1 MRCLRCGTCCRETDM
16 LLSAEDISCLERKG
30 YSRNLFARF
39 DKEGFALLRN
49 HQGRCVFYDP
59 EKRGC
64 DIYVS
69 RPEGCR
75 VYPVIYDEEK
85 GIIVDDICHA
95 QDTVTEREKN
105 SRGRKVR
112 KLLDRID
119 SQAKKRISG

>member
-1 MRCLRCGTCCRETDM
+1 MRCLRCGTCCQETDM
-16 LLSAEDISCLERKG
+16 LLSAEDISRLERKG
-30 YSRNLFARF
+30 YRRDFFARF

-49 HQGRCVFYDP
+49 RQGRCVFYDP
-59 EKRGC
+59 GKRGC
-64 DIYVS
+64 DVYVS

-95 QDTVTEREKN
+95 QATITESEKN

-119 SQAKKRISG
+119 SQARKRISG